1 MGCTDTG
8 MTTKHCSKCRVYMSF
23 QIQDTEHKEHAV
35 VKCKQS
41 RVFSSLHPTP
51 PLLIAF
57 VHLYAAHHHF
67 RQRSSG
73 GLDCLV
79 FVGVVKYI
87 VMPAVFLMFM
97 QRQHQ
102 TKQRNPCKACAVAEF
117 SLSAVLPSLPV
128 AAPML
133 ISTLPYFIPLRAYV
147 PQQRTQLH
155 PIYIQPPPPCSTLN
169 VAKCFQ

>member
-1 MGCTDTG
+1 
-8 MTTKHCSKCRVYMSF
+8 MTTKHRIKCWFYMSF
-23 QIQDTEHKEHAV
+23 QIQGTEHAA
-35 VKCKQS
+35 VKCRQS
-41 RVFSSLHPTP
+41 RVFSSLHPTL

-57 VHLYAAHHHF
+57 VHLYTVHHHF

-87 VMPAVFLMFM
+87 VIPAVSLMFM

-102 TKQRNPCKACAVAEF
+102 TKQQIHAKRALLQSSAFQLF
-117 SLSAVLPSLPV
+117 SPSPRV

-133 ISTLPYFIPLRAYV
+133 ISMLPYFIPLRAYV
-147 PQQRTQLH
+147 PPQRTQLH
-155 PIYIQPPPPCSTLN
+155 PIYICQ
-169 VAKCFQ
+169 F